1 LHRPS
6 LSPET
11 PNAFRP
17 RWAGLWR
24 TLRAEH
30 RLLVALTAWAVALTW
45 AYAPALRDM
54 AERWSQDP
62 RYSHGYLVPV
72 FALLVLWVRRDR
84 LDRAALRPSWAGLA
98 LLAAGVLLHLAGGY
112 LFYRWLDALSLL
124 PTVAGACLLCGGPAA
139 LRWCWPAVAFLT
151 FMMPLPYQAEVA
163 LAHPLQRLATD
174 ASAYAMQTLGLPAV
188 AEGNVIFVE
197 ELPIG
202 VGEACSGLG
211 MLVTFFA
218 LSTAVTLVIRR
229 PLRDRVVIFLSA
241 APIAVLMNVVRVT
254 VTGVLF
260 VLAGSHV
267 ARVAF
272 HDLAGWLMMPAAL
285 GLLWLELV
293 FLEHLFL
300 PPVRTG
306 PVPVAREAPTARTPR
321 KLPASN
327 RPVAVPARVPAPDQT
342 PNPKQASCPTGAEP
356 AASPWRPL
364 S

>member
-1 LHRPS
+1 L
-6 LSPET
+6 
-11 PNAFRP
+11 RP

-24 TLRAEH
+24 TVRAEH
-30 RLLVALTAWAVALTW
+30 RLLVALTAWAVALAW
-45 AYAPALRDM
+45 AYAPTLRDM

-72 FALLVLWVRRDR
+72 FALFVLWVRRDR
-84 LDRAALRPSWAGLA
+84 LDRAALRPSWAGLV

-139 LRWCWPAVAFLT
+139 LRWCWPGVAFLT

-211 MLVTFFA
+211 MVVTFFA
-218 LSTAVTLVIRR
+218 LSTAVALVIRR
-229 PLRDRVVIFLSA
+229 PPRDRVVIFLSA
-241 APIAVLMNVVRVT
+241 APVAVLMNVVRVT
-254 VTGVLF
+254 ATGVLF
-260 VLAGSHV
+260 VVAGSHV

-300 PPVRTG
+300 PSVRPG
-306 PVPVAREAPTARTPR
+306 PVPVAREAPAARLCR

-327 RPVAVPARVPAPDQT
+327 RPAAVPALVPTPDQT
-342 PNPKQASCPTGAEP
+342 PNPNQASCPAGAEP